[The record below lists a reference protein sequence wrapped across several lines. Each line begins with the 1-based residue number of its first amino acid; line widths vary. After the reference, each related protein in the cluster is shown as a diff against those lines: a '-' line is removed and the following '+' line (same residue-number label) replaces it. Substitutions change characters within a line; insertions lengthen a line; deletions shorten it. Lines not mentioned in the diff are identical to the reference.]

1 MYRIDGG
8 NWTVYTGGFTLT
20 EGEHT
25 IYYYS
30 IDNMGNVEQESSL
43 VVKPPVE
50 VAVNYKPIVAL
61 IFAIVLLV
69 VGLWFSKKR
78 PWKGGKDRMAVAKAF
93 IIFSL
98 PFFLAEAVTGV
109 VSFATGQLSIP
120 PLFEAGTIIDLTILM
135 AGLGVLFVRVSKTK
149 QSEAEFPKERDD

>member
-1 MYRIDGG
+1 
-8 NWTVYTGGFTLT
+8 
-20 EGEHT
+20 
-25 IYYYS
+25 
-30 IDNMGNVEQESSL
+30 
-43 VVKPPVE
+43 
-50 VAVNYKPIVAL
+50 
-61 IFAIVLLV
+61 
-69 VGLWFSKKR
+69 
-78 PWKGGKDRMAVAKAF
+78 MAVAKAF

-149 QSEAEFPKERDD
+149 PS